1 MQCVVMQGFNLA
13 SAFPMIFCDSV
24 NIEPFDWSI
33 SQIRGIL
40 ILRLVHFAQMVN
52 GLNSG
57 KVSSFSMSQFERLKA
72 KIIVKTTQE

>member
-1 MQCVVMQGFNLA
+1 
-13 SAFPMIFCDSV
+13 
-24 NIEPFDWSI
+24 
-33 SQIRGIL
+33 
-40 ILRLVHFAQMVN
+40 MVN